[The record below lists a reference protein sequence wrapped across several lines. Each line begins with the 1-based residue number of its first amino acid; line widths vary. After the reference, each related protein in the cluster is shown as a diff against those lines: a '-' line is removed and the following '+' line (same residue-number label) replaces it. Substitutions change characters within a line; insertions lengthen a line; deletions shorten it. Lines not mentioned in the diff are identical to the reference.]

1 MCYLPAQPSTHSS
14 FYDRCPFNS
23 VSSRSAAAADAE
35 DVDLKSASKSA
46 LKAAKAH
53 NPSFAARIKGVGGF
67 RGGGV
72 LLGLGVSV
80 GGVGVGSAG
89 VGGFVMEIPKG
100 IGHTQFWL
108 P

>member
-1 MCYLPAQPSTHSS
+1 MGL
-14 FYDRCPFNS
+14 
-23 VSSRSAAAADAE
+23 E
-35 DVDLKSASKSA
+35 
-46 LKAAKAH
+46 
-53 NPSFAARIKGVGGF
+53 
-67 RGGGV
+67 GGGV